1 VGAKVI
7 VDAAQSVP
15 HLSVDVQ
22 QIDCDFLAFSGHKMC
37 GPTGIGVLYGKQEL
51 LEDMPPFLGGGS
63 MIRKVERQS
72 STYADVPAKFEA
84 GTPAIAEAI
93 GLGAAVDYLTQI
105 GLDAVKHHEQEIT
118 QYAHQKLNEIE
129 GITLYGPAPHQKAGV
144 IPLNLDNIHP
154 HDLAGVLSIEG
165 VAVRAGHHCAQPLMQ
180 KYNVIATT
188 RASFYLYNTFEEV
201 DKLCDGLLKAQKLLT
216 RRRR

>member
-1 VGAKVI
+1 
-7 VDAAQSVP
+7 
-15 HLSVDVQ
+15 
-22 QIDCDFLAFSGHKMC
+22 
-37 GPTGIGVLYGKQEL
+37 
-51 LEDMPPFLGGGS
+51 
-63 MIRKVERQS
+63 MIRKVGRQS

-105 GLDAVKHHEQEIT
+105 GLDAIALYEHQIT
-118 QYAHQKLNEIE
+118 EYAHQKLNEIE

-144 IPLNLDNIHP
+144 IPLNLDKIHP

-180 KYNVIATT
+180 KYDIIAMA
-188 RASFYLYNTFEEV
+188 RASFYLYNRFEEV
-201 DKLCDGLLKAQKLLT
+201 DKLCDGLLKAQELLT